1 MVFRRILACAAW
13 LCLSGFAPVEPRP
26 LASIV
31 VTLAEDGAH
40 VAVRLDRPVSRFDF
54 AGGDVAWGDYA
65 DVLTPGLTF
74 KDRVVEAATP
84 FQAFELRLRPTSEE
98 HDGKYSVFYRVAE
111 GGILYGPGLAADPA
125 RFRTQICFRTRRGQV
140 RYPSGNE
147 PAKGLVFIGP
157 SSMVSAANS
166 FVAVTDPAMP
176 GWLAD
181 LARADLAAAVR
192 LYGDALGTPLPTP
205 PLLVMK
211 FQEDARSTYVGDVT
225 PGPVVALRFH
235 GAKWSK
241 PDAEAARTIHAFL
254 LHEAFHFW
262 NGNIATP
269 ADGNPTWLHEGG
281 ADYASLLVGVDGGM
295 MDDAD
300 VRQRL
305 GQALNRCR
313 TALQGR
319 GDPSLA
325 KAGFL
330 SNGIRYPCGTVLHWA
345 IDLTLRASPAHRT
358 SLDAWATTIAAARRR
373 PSHDYTLGDFYAAAG
388 LADPARVAPLTLL
401 VDTAGPAR
409 WWALPAALNAL
420 GADVGAEVTPVGRR
434 TAMLFHLLRE
444 SCGPPEVS
452 GGFGYYGDGKT
463 IKLQSPSVCGVLAG
477 DPTLKSV
484 AGGDPFA
491 PSAETYAEVQRL
503 CAAGKPVTFV
513 TADSRILPA
522 PCHRPL
528 PDAPP
533 DFTVRRWLPAED
545 SPLPRGHKAVHGLR
559 EGAKAQR
566 DRSRSANGVYV
577 KSSA

>member
-1 MVFRRILACAAW
+1 MVLRWILAGTAW
-13 LCLSGFAPVEPRP
+13 LTLAGFAPAEPKP
-26 LASIV
+26 LASIT

-40 VAVRLDRPVSRFDF
+40 VAVKLDRPVSRFDF

-74 KDRVVEAATP
+74 KQRVVEGAAP
-84 FQAFELRLRPTSEE
+84 FRAFELRLRPSAEE
-98 HDGKYSVFYRVAE
+98 HDGQYSIFYGL
-111 GGILYGPGLAADPA
+111 GGGGVLYGPGLTADPA
-125 RFRTQICFRTRRGQV
+125 GFRTRIRFRTARGQV
-140 RYPSGNE
+140 RYPADDQ
-147 PAKGLVFIGP
+147 PAKGLVYIGP
-157 SSMVSAANS
+157 SSMVTVRSG
-166 FVAVTDPAMP
+166 FIAVTDPAMP
-176 GWLAD
+176 EWLAD

-205 PLLVMK
+205 PLLLMK
-211 FQEDARSTYVGDVT
+211 FQPEARGSYVGDVT

-235 GAKWSK
+235 GPQWSK
-241 PDAEAARTIHAFL
+241 PDGEAARTIHAFL

-295 MDDAD
+295 MDDSEAP
-300 VRQRL
+300 RRL

-313 TALQGR
+313 SALQDR

-330 SNGIRYPCGTVLHWA
+330 SNWIRYPCGTVLHWA

-358 SLDAWATTIAAARRR
+358 SLDAWAETIAHARRR
-373 PSHDYTLGDFYAAAG
+373 PSHDYTLGDFYGAAG
-388 LADPARVAPLTLL
+388 IADPARVAPLTLL
-401 VDTAGPAR
+401 VDTAGPER

-452 GGFGYYGDGKT
+452 GGFGYYGDGRT
-463 IKLQSPSVCGVLAG
+463 IKLQSPAACGVLAG
-477 DPTLKSV
+477 DPVLRSV

-491 PSAETYAEVQRL
+491 PSTETFAEVQRL
-503 CAAGKPVTFV
+503 CAAGKPVSFV
-513 TADSRILPA
+513 TADSRTLVA

-528 PDAPP
+528 TDAPP
-533 DFTVRRWLPAED
+533 DYTVRRWLPAGD
-545 SPLPRGHKAVHGLR
+545 SPLPSRG
-559 EGAKAQR
+559 
-566 DRSRSANGVYV
+566 
-577 KSSA
+577 